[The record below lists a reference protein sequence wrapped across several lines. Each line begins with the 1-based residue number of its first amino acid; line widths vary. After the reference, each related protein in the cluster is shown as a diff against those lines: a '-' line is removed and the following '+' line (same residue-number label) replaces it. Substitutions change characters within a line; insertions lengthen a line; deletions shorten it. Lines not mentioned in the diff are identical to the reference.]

1 MNLLTIIVIALIL
14 VLGVIGA
21 YRGLIRTALSLIAVV
36 ISVIVVYIISP
47 MVGTYVINHTEL
59 DDKLYDKM
67 YDVVKTRV
75 EENSYRIVDAI
86 GIDTTHIPYLENAE
100 NDVQKQKVIAE
111 YIMSTQLNLSEQLKV
126 LDRIEIPEFIKDI
139 IRENNNKETYSELG
153 ADNFFQF
160 MARYLSHT
168 STRMIVTIA
177 LYILCRV
184 IFFIIIFLMTA
195 AVRKLVIIDLVDRIG
210 GGAAGLVMGV
220 AGAWLILLLAS
231 LLMSGSYNDMINA
244 NPLLQL
250 LDKTNLFAM
259 RIK

>member
-21 YRGLIRTALSLIAVV
+21 YRGLIRTALYLIAIV

-67 YDVVKTRV
+67 YDVIKTRV

-111 YIMSTQLNLSEQLKV
+111 YIMSARP
-126 LDRIEIPEFIKDI
+126 DRDS
-139 IRENNNKETYSELG
+139 R
-153 ADNFFQF
+153 
-160 MARYLSHT
+160 
-168 STRMIVTIA
+168 
-177 LYILCRV
+177 
-184 IFFIIIFLMTA
+184 
-195 AVRKLVIIDLVDRIG
+195 
-210 GGAAGLVMGV
+210 
-220 AGAWLILLLAS
+220 
-231 LLMSGSYNDMINA
+231 SY
-244 NPLLQL
+244 QGYH
-250 LDKTNLFAM
+250 
-259 RIK
+259 